1 MKQSAAKI
9 ERKYGAKSLTR
20 ILKEKLKSKRFRKA
34 FTEEMSRLELVH
46 SLQTL
51 RKGRGLTQKDVAD
64 RARMPQSVV
73 ARIESGS
80 HRFSIATLHR
90 VASVYDKR
98 IALVD

>member
-1 MKQSAAKI
+1 MKRSTAKI
-9 ERKYGAKSLTR
+9 EQKYGAKSLTQ
-20 ILKEKLKSKRFRKA
+20 ILKQKSKSKKFRKA

-46 SLQTL
+46 ALQSL
-51 RKGRGLTQKDVAD
+51 RKRRGLTQKDVAHQ
-64 RARMPQSVV
+64 ARMPQSVV

-90 VASVYDKR
+90 VASVFDKR